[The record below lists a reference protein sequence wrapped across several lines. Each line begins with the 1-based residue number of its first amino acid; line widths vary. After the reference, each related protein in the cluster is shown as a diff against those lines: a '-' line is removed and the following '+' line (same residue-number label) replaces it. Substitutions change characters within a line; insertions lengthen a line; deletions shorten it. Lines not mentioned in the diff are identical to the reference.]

1 MTDKHDLNGDKQ
13 ANEKHL
19 GLTFNCRFK
28 RREKA
33 CISKMG
39 NPCKTIFS
47 LNRQWGFANQTDNSY
62 LRVEEK
68 SACPDGVKEIPSLG
82 RKFPCMTSKVLS

>member
-28 RREKA
+28 RREKV

-47 LNRQWGFANQTDNSY
+47 LNRQWGFAN
-62 LRVEEK
+62 
-68 SACPDGVKEIPSLG
+68 
-82 RKFPCMTSKVLS
+82 